1 LIVVTTTTDCLTDV
15 YLSFSATFKRD
26 LAYEIGKPLLSTI
39 IEEVKDSKSVA
50 AQVPSVCGP
59 VAYKLIKTD
68 AAMSTNTTL
77 PEFAT
82 FDEFTRKLALQS
94 TSKDRAGTWFLLL
107 DVFY

>member
-1 LIVVTTTTDCLTDV
+1 MIVVTTTTDCLTDV
-15 YLSFSATFKRD
+15 DLSFSATFKRD

-59 VAYKLIKTD
+59 VAYKLTKTD

-82 FDEFTRKLALQS
+82 FDELTRTLALQS